1 MPTIYWIYLYI
12 SCGRT
17 VFFRKV
23 EKSYWSVKT
32 PWLSLPAE
40 CMSLYRETKKKVIGG
55 IVARSMGYQWPSP
68 PFFGGATLP
77 FLVHVRILGTSSSN
91 FVPDSQR
98 MPDTF
103 WHIYA
108 TFYDRSR
115 VRMLSERLISS
126 HKFLLELLRNRVTT
140 SQKHCTAVSM
150 VLNYDIGMASTTSK
164 CCGICERMSVFRLNG
179 DHWD

>member
-1 MPTIYWIYLYI
+1 MPDPAGRMSQSVRFKTSIRTKRNIKKSEMSTIYWIFLLPVPVR
-12 SCGRT
+12 RT

-32 PWLSLPAE
+32 LWLSLLVE

-55 IVARSMGYQWPSP
+55 VVARSIGYRWPPLPSLMGDPFHFFSSPSP
-68 PFFGGATLP
+68 
-77 FLVHVRILGTSSSN
+77 TSSSH

-103 WHIYA
+103 Y
-108 TFYDRSR
+108 RSR
-115 VRMLSERLISS
+115 VRMLSERLFSS

-140 SQKHCTAVSM
+140 SQKHCT
-150 VLNYDIGMASTTSK
+150 
-164 CCGICERMSVFRLNG
+164 CRFEVFL
-179 DHWD
+179 WF